1 MLYEKNCEE
10 LEKREIEKYT
20 IYELDNPFPFYLL
33 DFKKFNISLPS
44 TPYFKYIT
52 IENWRPG
59 YNIAFYDEK
68 GEFATYRNIGF
79 TKEENAIQYFY
90 ELLSYVS
97 QKNEK
102 GDCNG

>member
-1 MLYEKNCEE
+1 M
-10 LEKREIEKYT
+10 KRIVNYLKRKGIKGYT
-20 IYELDNPFPFYLL
+20 IYKLDKPFPFYLL

-44 TPYFKYIT
+44 APYFKYIT

-97 QKNEK
+97 QKKEK
-102 GDCNG
+102 RERRL